1 MQVAS
6 VSKRRRRRERIQEAR
21 QASKFQ
27 VTYLYPNTLVIFYRL
42 KVTRSNI
49 SFSFLLQIIKS
60 TIQRGLIISMI
71 FMVII
76 ASVYYGY
83 KGLFLLS
90 DWMNEMEEQRLHRRT
105 AVPRF

>member
-1 MQVAS
+1 MQAAS
-6 VSKRRRRRERIQEAR
+6 VPKRRRRRERIQEAR

-27 VTYLYPNTLVIFYRL
+27 VTYLYPNTRHLLQVESHEIKYF
-42 KVTRSNI
+42 
-49 SFSFLLQIIKS
+49 FSFLLQIIKS
-60 TIQRGLIISMI
+60 TIQRGLIISLI

-105 AVPRF
+105 AVPRFN